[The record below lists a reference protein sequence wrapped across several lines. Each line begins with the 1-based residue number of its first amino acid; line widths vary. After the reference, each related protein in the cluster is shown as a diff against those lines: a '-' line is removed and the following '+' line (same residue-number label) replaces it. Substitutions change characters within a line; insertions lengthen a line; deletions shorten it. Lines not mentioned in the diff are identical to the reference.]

1 MSEAEP
7 EETSEQEQHN
17 MADRLRPSEAE
28 MAELLRGLTTVRIHK
43 LIRMADKIKE
53 EESQTLKALKEV
65 DPNFK
70 GDFVNF
76 QLKEVTYT
84 DLVSEVPDIPE
95 EFPFLEIQPV
105 ERVVQRHAED
115 LKAMNIVLTRVAK
128 RLQLSIK
135 YLLAALEAMDDHV
148 DVVVSE
154 SLFCGLC
161 LAGDAFST
169 LQVKRYTTPSTRRR
183 IAVSTIDSQVPLVVQ
198 KARKDLFFRSRAG
211 AKTAASLSPDSSE
224 DDSDFDSDF
233 AMRPKKRNAFN
244 RKRFFPRQRKSRRR
258 QRRVFEAPKY
268 FQPKSRWKP
277 TRRWELRAA
286 GPPAPP

>member
-1 MSEAEP
+1 MMHVDE

-17 MADRLRPSEAE
+17 ISDRLRPSDAE
-28 MAELLRGLTTVRIHK
+28 MAELLRGLTTERVQK

-53 EESQTLKALKEV
+53 EEGQTLKALKEM

-76 QLKEVTYT
+76 QLKDVTYA
-84 DLVSEVPDIPE
+84 DLLTEVPDTPE
-95 EFPFLEIQPV
+95 EFQFLEIQPV
-105 ERVVQRHAED
+105 EKVVQRDTED

-128 RLQLSIK
+128 RLQLSIQ
-135 YLLAALEAMDDHV
+135 YLLAAMEAMDDHV
-148 DVVVSE
+148 DVVISE

-169 LQVKRYTTPSTRRR
+169 LQVERFTTPSTRKR
-183 IAVSTIDSQVPLVVQ
+183 IAVSTTDSQVPLIVQ

-211 AKTAASLSPDSSE
+211 AKTAASPSPDSSAE
-224 DDSDFDSDF
+224 DSDFDSDF

-244 RKRFFPRQRKSRRR
+244 RKRFFPRQRKQRRR
-258 QRRVFEAPKY
+258 QQRVWEAPKY
-268 FQPKSRWKP
+268 FQPKPRWKP
-277 TRRWELRAA
+277 TRRWEPRAA
-286 GPPAPP
+286 APPAPP